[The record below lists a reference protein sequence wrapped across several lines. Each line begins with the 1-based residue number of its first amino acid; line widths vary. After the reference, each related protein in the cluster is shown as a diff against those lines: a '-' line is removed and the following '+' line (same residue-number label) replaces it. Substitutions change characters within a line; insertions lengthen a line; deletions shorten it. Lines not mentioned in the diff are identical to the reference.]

1 MKNEKLGLSK
11 TNQQM
16 KKIKKRDIRTI
27 SELEGKCLLL
37 RGHRWTD
44 DYEFNEEF
52 SLEGISDEDFCV
64 IAGFLDAVFDTF
76 DDLTRASL
84 RDINPV
90 DDD

>member
-1 MKNEKLGLSK
+1 MENEKLGLSK

-16 KKIKKRDIRTI
+16 KKIKKRDIRI
-27 SELEGKCLLL
+27 IPELEGKCLLL

-76 DDLTRASL
+76 DDLTGASL